1 MAGSPDLAL
10 RLRSRRL
17 LYLARVV
24 AYGPPTL
31 IALIAEVAGEDVAK
45 TIQLA
50 VEYAPAPPFRSG
62 TPEEA
67 GEAITGMVNAMF
79 AEQMAVND

>member
-1 MAGSPDLAL
+1 M
-10 RLRSRRL
+10 
-17 LYLARVV
+17 
-24 AYGPPTL
+24 
-31 IALIAEVAGEDVAK
+31 AK

-50 VEYAPAPPFRSG
+50 VEYVLGAAVPFRDA
-62 TPEEA
+62 EEA